1 MSFPG
6 DHSACCD
13 SHQRPTDVLKAEHR
27 VIERV
32 LDALERMS
40 ESGRIDHDLW
50 LKAIDFLRNFA
61 DGCHHAK
68 EEDALFPRLE
78 RAGVPRAGG
87 PVGCMLDEHTRG
99 RALIARMVGGLDA
112 AAAGDAGA
120 ARAVCEAAAAYIAL
134 LREHIWKEDNILFAM
149 ADRVLDAGE
158 QGALRDEFD
167 RTERSEANAGRH
179 ERYVRVADELV
190 RATAAGQP
198 ARSVR

>member
-6 DHSACCD
+6 DPSGCCH

-32 LDALERMS
+32 LGALERMS
-40 ESGRIDHDLW
+40 EDERIDRDLW

-78 RAGVPRAGG
+78 HAGVPRAGG
-87 PVGCMLDEHTRG
+87 PVGCMLDEHARG
-99 RALIARMVGGLDA
+99 RTLIARMLSGLDA
-112 AAAGDAGA
+112 AATGDGAA
-120 ARAVCEAAAAYIAL
+120 ARALREAAAAYIAL

-158 QGALRDEFD
+158 QDALRKEFD
-167 RTERSEANAGRH
+167 RTESAEANAGRH
-179 ERYVRVADELV
+179 ERYVQVAEELV
-190 RATAAGQP
+190 QAA
-198 ARSVR
+198 SVRRPAGSPR